1 MRTFIEY
8 LPFIY
13 IAVISFISFSVTC
26 YDKIAA
32 KIAPGHRTPESVL
45 LTLSILGGSVIM
57 LITMLIIRHKTKHPK
72 FMIGIPVIIV
82 LQLSLTVGVWFLL
95 K

>member
-1 MRTFIEY
+1 MKIIIEY

-13 IAVISFISFSVTC
+13 IAVISFISFAVTC

-45 LTLSILGGSVIM
+45 LTLSILGGSVVM

-72 FMIGIPVIIV
+72 FMIGIPMIIV
-82 LQLSLTVGVWFLL
+82 LQIALIGGVWFLL